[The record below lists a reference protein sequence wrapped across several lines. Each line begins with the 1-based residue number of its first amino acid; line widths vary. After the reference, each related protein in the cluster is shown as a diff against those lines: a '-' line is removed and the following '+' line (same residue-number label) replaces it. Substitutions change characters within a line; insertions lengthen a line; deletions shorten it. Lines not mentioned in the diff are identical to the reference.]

1 MKEGGVKAEMLGLNR
16 SGSSCKGGTEEAHG
30 KGKELK
36 GMEPLEEGT
45 KGKIDS

>member
-1 MKEGGVKAEMLGLNR
+1 MLGLNR

-36 GMEPLEEGT
+36 GIESLEDGT